1 MAKIIIDNIEY
12 EVPDGQQ
19 VAAACETAGIPFSC
33 NSGVCGTCQ
42 IEVLEGADNL
52 GELNREEMEL
62 AMDRNHR
69 LGCQCVIKCGVVK
82 VTY

>member
-1 MAKIIIDNIEY
+1 MAKVIIDNIEY
-12 EVPDGQQ
+12 EATDG
-19 VAAACETAGIPFSC
+19 ADIAEICEKHGIPFSC

-42 IEVLEGADNL
+42 IEVLEGAENL
-52 GELNREEMEL
+52 GELNDEEKEL

-69 LGCQCVIKCGVVK
+69 LGCQCKIISGVVK

>member
-1 MAKIIIDNIEY
+1 MAKLYIDNIEY
-12 EVPDGQQ
+12 EVPDG
-19 VAAACETAGIPFSC
+19 ACTAEACEKAGIPFSC

-42 IEVLEGADNL
+42 IEILEGQENL
-52 GELNREEMEL
+52 NELNKEEQEL

-69 LGCQCVIKCGVVK
+69 LGCQCKIMKGIVK